1 MLNPTVFFSGIAH
14 LGETAVNHACCSK
27 FKFKSLLLFRS
38 LYAWECLTHHL
49 TTIGGIALARAIGS
63 KICSF
68 HFVCLLKAHMNLNG
82 IQRLYGL
89 MG

>member
-1 MLNPTVFFSGIAH
+1 MGVA
-14 LGETAVNHACCSK
+14 
-27 FKFKSLLLFRS
+27 
-38 LYAWECLTHHL
+38 HHL
-49 TTIGGIALARAIGS
+49 VAIGGIALARAIGS

>member
-1 MLNPTVFFSGIAH
+1 MGMAH
-14 LGETAVNHACCSK
+14 Q
-27 FKFKSLLLFRS
+27 
-38 LYAWECLTHHL
+38 L

-82 IQRLYGL
+82 IQRPKFQVLTNI
-89 MG
+89 